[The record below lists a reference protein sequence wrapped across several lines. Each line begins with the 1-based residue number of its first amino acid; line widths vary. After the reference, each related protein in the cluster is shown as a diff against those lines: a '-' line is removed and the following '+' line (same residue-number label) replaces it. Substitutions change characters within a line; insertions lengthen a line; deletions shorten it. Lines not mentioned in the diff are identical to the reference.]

1 MAIEN
6 QPCSRSF
13 FSKFM
18 VDRNDRIT
26 ATDLVEDVWTQ
37 NGKLSNTNRK
47 GTLEHLNAFNAKRK
61 LRGVVYTI
69 FAMKRMMDNP
79 ESAESNA
86 LK

>member
-1 MAIEN
+1 MKTDN
-6 QPCSRSF
+6 LFSLL

-26 ATDLVEDVWTQ
+26 ATELVEDVWTQ
-37 NGKLSNTNRK
+37 NGKLSTTNRK

-61 LRGVVYTI
+61 LRGAVYTI

-79 ESAESNA
+79 ETAESNA
-86 LK
+86 VK